1 MPKKAEP
8 TDVPAPKVEVVN
20 PVDEFVGFIE
30 KLRQNGTLSPEVA
43 EVVKAHIERARG
55 EFGG

>member
-8 TDVPAPKVEVVN
+8 TDVPAVKVA
-20 PVDEFVGFIE
+20 DQFKDFIE
-30 KLRQNGTLSPEVA
+30 RLRQTCIISPEVA
-43 EVVKAHIERARG
+43 EIVKAHIERSRG